1 MKELDELIARD
12 FNMTYY
18 TLRVLEH
25 FERLAIIFVLLG
37 ILCLQVFLAFLPGVS
52 PDGLRCR
59 PAIGWKLHHKGRVFT
74 FDNQR

>member
-1 MKELDELIARD
+1 MKQISIPTTMKELDELIARD

-37 ILCLQVFLAFLPGVS
+37 IL
-52 PDGLRCR
+52 
-59 PAIGWKLHHKGRVFT
+59 WKIC
-74 FDNQR
+74 